1 MLTLILLTSLTQIL
15 PEPEL
20 GFNLTLP
27 QEFTTT
33 TPEPIDFMEDFSGEE
48 NDTVHF
54 PKSSKKGKKA
64 KKSKSPKKVKGVI
77 ANSTMEYNQSNPG
90 NSAVLAV
97 SVGLISIGL
106 LGVIYKIRQRKS
118 GYSKIN
124 HEPVESYGTIGDGT
138 W

>member
-1 MLTLILLTSLTQIL
+1 MLTLILFTSLTQIL
-15 PEPEL
+15 PETEL

-27 QEFTTT
+27 EEFTTT
-33 TPEPIDFMEDFSGEE
+33 TPEPIYFMEDSSGEE
-48 NDTVHF
+48 NDSVHF
-54 PKSSKKGKKA
+54 PKSSKKGKK
-64 KKSKSPKKVKGVI
+64 SKSPKKVKG
-77 ANSTMEYNQSNPG
+77 AKGNSTMEYNQSNPG